1 MNPFAI
7 GLLTGGS
14 VKTAAAKKPA
24 GKETHYEAMVR
35 LGLIGCI
42 KGGPSDVARNRRKY
56 LRRAL
61 RAKYAR

>member
-1 MNPFAI
+1 MNPSVI
-7 GLLTGGS
+7 ELTGGS

-24 GKETHYEAMVR
+24 GKETHYEALKR

-42 KGGPSDVARNRRKY
+42 KGGPRDLAQNHRKY
-56 LRRAL
+56 IRRAL

>member
-1 MNPFAI
+1 M
-7 GLLTGGS
+7 
-14 VKTAAAKKPA
+14 KTTVARKPA
-24 GKETHYEAMVR
+24 GKETHYEAAVR

-42 KGGPSDVARNRRKY
+42 KGGPVDAARNRRKY